1 MFKVCLVVFS
11 MLISFPVTVRKLFGK
26 SNLREKWLLLGPN
39 PRVQTSLAVR
49 LMRQELG
56 TAAPIA
62 SLSHSETA
70 KHTECSRRVFAQF
83 PFSIYAVRYSPQGM
97 VPPIVDGS
105 SHLSAMKTS
114 PIDAVSIKFTVD
126 SDLHIWY
133 NHNAVFWQI
142 VSIHFSMIQ

>member
-26 SNLREKWLLLGPN
+26 SSLREKWLLLGPN

-83 PFSIYAVRYSPQGM
+83 PFSIYAVRYSPRE
-97 VPPIVDGS
+97 
-105 SHLSAMKTS
+105 
-114 PIDAVSIKFTVD
+114 
-126 SDLHIWY
+126 WY
-133 NHNAVFWQI
+133 RP
-142 VSIHFSMIQ
+142 